1 MDHMPSSQISNTVA
15 GEVIVLGKELGL
27 TVATAESLTA
37 GLIGA
42 TLARIPG
49 SSAVLQG
56 GVISYSNTVKANLLG
71 VSKTLLAA
79 NGSVDGEVARQMAV
93 GAQSGCQASVAVS
106 ATGVAG
112 PDPHDGKD
120 VGTVFLGYAHGSGSG
135 FVEYCFAGSREE
147 IRNQSTNAALTLLL
161 STLRSE
167 IPQVDAAK

>member
-1 MDHMPSSQISNTVA
+1 MDEKSEGLISHA
-15 GEVIVLGKELGL
+15 LASEVIALGKELGL

-42 TLARIPG
+42 TLAQIPG

-56 GVISYSNTVKANLLG
+56 GVISYSNVVKASLLG
-71 VSKTLLAA
+71 VSESLLAT

-93 GAQSGCQASVAVS
+93 GAQTSCKASVGVS

-161 STLRSE
+161 STLRSVS
-167 IPQVDAAK
+167 PQVNAAM

>member
-1 MDHMPSSQISNTVA
+1 MDAKPESQISTALA
-15 GEVIVLGKELGL
+15 GEVIGLGKALGL

-42 TLARIPG
+42 TLAQIPG

-56 GVISYSNTVKANLLG
+56 GVISYSNAVKANVLG
-71 VSKTLLAA
+71 VSEALLAT

-93 GAQSGCQASVAVS
+93 GAMTSCHASVAVS

-135 FVEYCFAGSREE
+135 FVEYCFVGSREE

-167 IPQVDAAK
+167 SPQVDTAM

>member
-1 MDHMPSSQISNTVA
+1 MEDKLDNQISHTLA
-15 GEVIVLGKELGL
+15 GEVIALGKKLRL

-42 TLARIPG
+42 TLAQIPG
-49 SSAVLQG
+49 SSVVLQG
-56 GVISYSNTVKANLLG
+56 GVISYSNTVKASLLG
-71 VSKTLLAA
+71 VNELLLAT

-93 GAQSGCQASVAVS
+93 GAQRSCQASVGVS

-135 FVEYCFAGSREE
+135 FVEYCFDGSREE

-167 IPQVDAAK
+167 SPQVDTAM